1 MEGRCVQDP
10 EPHIHYDIMCSGCS
24 AATTGDVFEGE
35 FRYYN
40 KFYPEGICQLAAC
53 GPVKKE
59 IHQSDKLGKVAGKE
73 AYKYHFV
80 IPHDP

>member
-1 MEGRCVQDP
+1 MQDP
-10 EPHIHYDIMCSGCS
+10 EPHIHYDIMCNGCS
-24 AATTGDVFEGE
+24 AATTGEIFNGE
-35 FRYYN
+35 YRYYN

-59 IHQSDKLGKVAGKE
+59 IHQSDKIGQVDGKE